1 MKKKRLTK
9 EEVERKIENY
19 QKALE
24 LKREV
29 FRDSK
34 VGFDVEFYERE
45 IKELKE
51 KLKRFK

>member
-1 MKKKRLTK
+1 MKKKKLTK
-9 EEVERKIENY
+9 EEIERKIENY

>member
-1 MKKKRLTK
+1 MKKKKQTK
-9 EEVERKIENY
+9 EEIERLIGNY
-19 QKALE
+19 QMALE

-29 FRDSK
+29 FRDTK
-34 VGFDVEFYERE
+34 VGFDVEFYERK

>member
-1 MKKKRLTK
+1 MKKKKLTK
-9 EEVERKIENY
+9 EEIERKIGNY
-19 QKALE
+19 QNALE
-24 LKREV
+24 LGREI
-29 FRDSK
+29 FKDTE